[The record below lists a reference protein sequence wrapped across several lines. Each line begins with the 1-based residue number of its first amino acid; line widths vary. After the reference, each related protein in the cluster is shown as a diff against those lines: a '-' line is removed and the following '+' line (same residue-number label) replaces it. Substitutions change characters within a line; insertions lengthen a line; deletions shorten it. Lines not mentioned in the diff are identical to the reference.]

1 MAKLEQVNIVVRDME
16 AMADFYRRVGV
27 DIRPGPA
34 EWAPHH
40 RSAAS
45 DEAID
50 LDLDSQEFAA
60 VWNRGWPGGSGIVL
74 GFRTPDRE
82 SVDQLFA
89 ELTAAGAIAQQEPY
103 DASWGSRFAV
113 VTDPDGNSVGLMS
126 APEPDRRTPGPTPPF
141 DGS

>member
-1 MAKLEQVNIVVRDME
+1 MAKLEQVNIVVRDMD

-27 DIRPGPA
+27 DIRSGPA

-40 RSAAS
+40 RSGAS
-45 DEAID
+45 NGGID
-50 LDLDSQEFAA
+50 VDLDSEEFAA
-60 VWNRGWPGGSGIVL
+60 VWDRGWPGGSGIVL

-89 ELTAAGAIAQQEPY
+89 ELTAAGAAAQQEPY

-113 VTDPDGNSVGLMS
+113 VTDPDGNAVALMS
-126 APEPDRRTPGPTPPF
+126 APEPDRRTPGPKPPF
-141 DGS
+141 HRS